1 MDFVEIQLLAA
12 ESSLKNA
19 LKSFGFSGQRIKKF
33 FPAKL
38 LNTPVKKHQLLKL
51 PVDLVN
57 HLQINPIY
65 QGSPCTI
72 LFENDNYL
80 AVHKPRNIHSH
91 PLKYSDTNT
100 VLNFL
105 VTIGRWDVLNINTEN
120 YDRGLLHRLDYETS
134 GVLILAKNNEFLLN
148 FRENFNERMKKKVYL
163 AIVEG
168 DFTQDGSQRHF
179 FKGSGE
185 KGSKQVL
192 SSDIEAQEA
201 VSEIFKLT
209 SLKNNLTL
217 VMVVLKTGIRH
228 QIRAQLSTLGF
239 PILGDTLYG
248 GSESDR
254 IYLHSWLYQWDFVV
268 RDNDAELFSNFLD
281 LDSAL
286 QMASDKVG
294 VL

>member
-179 FKGSGE
+179 FKGCGE

>member
-1 MDFVEIQLLAA
+1 
-12 ESSLKNA
+12 
-19 LKSFGFSGQRIKKF
+19 
-33 FPAKL
+33 
-38 LNTPVKKHQLLKL
+38 
-51 PVDLVN
+51 
-57 HLQINPIY
+57 
-65 QGSPCTI
+65 
-72 LFENDNYL
+72 
-80 AVHKPRNIHSH
+80 
-91 PLKYSDTNT
+91 
-100 VLNFL
+100 
-105 VTIGRWDVLNINTEN
+105 
-120 YDRGLLHRLDYETS
+120 
-134 GVLILAKNNEFLLN
+134 
-148 FRENFNERMKKKVYL
+148 
-163 AIVEG
+163 
-168 DFTQDGSQRHF
+168 
-179 FKGSGE
+179 
-185 KGSKQVL
+185 QVL

-268 RDNDAELFSNFLD
+268 RDNDAELFSNFLA